1 MFLINEGEIFDVRS
15 TKRFDWKMSVQMPIT
30 FPNMILAILYLQGPM
45 EYFKVPLFYPFFCD
59 NFVKSLLDRSI
70 LGLLGLNN
78 FI

>member
-1 MFLINEGEIFDVRS
+1 MFIINEGEIFDVRS

-30 FPNMILAILYLQGPM
+30 FPNMRLAILYLQGPM
-45 EYFKVPLFYPFFCD
+45 EYFKVPLYKQFFCA
-59 NFVKSLLDRSI
+59 NFVKNLLNRSI